1 MKVIIVSLAR
11 IPPITKSLQILL
23 YFIFEFWW
31 IFDIIARTCWGKDG
45 LLQAFQEEKML
56 KGKVPLVIGIVL
68 GLFAGLL
75 SMFALKAKERE
86 IKRGWNLRE
95 IIVAAQD
102 ITEGTTLEVD
112 MLAKRSVPELFVT
125 KSTIRE
131 KDLDRIIGQTVVVN
145 LKEGDPLMWFHFQE
159 SHGFEKLSSIV
170 QKRGRAITVRVNQ
183 ESAVGNWIR
192 PNDHVDILGA
202 FRDPSSNNTIVST
215 LLQNILVLATGRITP
230 ASNINLIPENE
241 RNYGNVTLLVL
252 PEEAEIILLAQE
264 MGTLYL
270 TLRNP
275 DDLSQQAERKR
286 ITLEMVIQGDLTKEL
301 SKIRSGTFIEVV
313 KSGR

>member
-1 MKVIIVSLAR
+1 
-11 IPPITKSLQILL
+11 
-23 YFIFEFWW
+23 
-31 IFDIIARTCWGKDG
+31 
-45 LLQAFQEEKML
+45 ML
-56 KGKVPLVIGIVL
+56 KGKVPLVIGIIL
-68 GLFAGLL
+68 GIFAGLM

-102 ITEGTTLEVD
+102 ITEGTTLDVD

-159 SHGFEKLSSIV
+159 SHGFEKLSNIV

-264 MGTLYL
+264 MGSLYL

>member
-1 MKVIIVSLAR
+1 
-11 IPPITKSLQILL
+11 
-23 YFIFEFWW
+23 
-31 IFDIIARTCWGKDG
+31 
-45 LLQAFQEEKML
+45 ML
-56 KGKVPLVIGIVL
+56 KGKIPLVIGIVL
-68 GLFAGLL
+68 GIFAGLL

-86 IKRGWNLRE
+86 IKRGWNLTE
-95 IIVAAQD
+95 IVVAAQD

-170 QKRGRAITVRVNQ
+170 QKRGRAITVRVHQ
-183 ESAVGNWIR
+183 AAVGNWIR

-202 FRDPSSNNTIVST
+202 FRDPSSNSTIVST

-230 ASNINLIPENE
+230 ASNMNLVPENE

-286 ITLEMVIQGDLTKEL
+286 ITLEMVIQGDLTKDL
-301 SKIRSGTFIEVV
+301 ARIRSGTFIEVV